1 MDNIHNIKIQD
12 KEHHK
17 VARHQDRQEV
27 KIMGNMGSSNKQLM
41 DNKLRMDNKQ
51 LKDMDNKWVIPMET
65 NNINNINNKQHKEVM
80 DNKVLDNR
88 VMVNNSNTIHMVWVI
103 QVKWDSQD
111 KSKCRIMELHHNHN
125 LMDLQDKKI
134 HLKMLKLEKYLLVV
148 LVEQLSKTFTIISR
162 NLDQSKIMWFKEIQ
176 WQVYQK
182 VLDLLFSK
190 KLLL

>member
-1 MDNIHNIKIQD
+1 M
-12 KEHHK
+12 
-17 VARHQDRQEV
+17 ARHQDRQEV

-176 WQVYQK
+176 
-182 VLDLLFSK
+182 
-190 KLLL
+190 